1 MLTFPYSIPFCY
13 FGGAVDTISPNLP
26 ILAYEAMKL
35 TVTMTAVVLCSS
47 VLARRGY
54 ALADRHVT

>member
-1 MLTFPYSIPFCY
+1 MLTFPHSIPLCY

-35 TVTMTAVVLCSS
+35 TATMTAVVL
-47 VLARRGY
+47 VVYLPAEDMHWRI
-54 ALADRHVT
+54 DM